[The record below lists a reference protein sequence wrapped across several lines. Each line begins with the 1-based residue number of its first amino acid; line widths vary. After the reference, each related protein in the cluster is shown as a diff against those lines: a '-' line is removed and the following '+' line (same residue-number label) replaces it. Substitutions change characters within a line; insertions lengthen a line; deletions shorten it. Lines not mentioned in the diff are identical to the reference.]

1 MAKLIEKFKQ
11 RKFLSLEIIIL
22 ILLIPLTVRL
32 ATDPQ
37 TKSMFSRA
45 AAEKTTQLWLEPQEI
60 KTTPNQEISFRL
72 MAAVPS
78 ENVSSEITI
87 VLLHEKNKLAFIP
100 QSLESKVLKIKNLQ
114 VLPGKISFK
123 LEGIFSGQSTVARFS
138 FKTLSLGKT
147 SLKFDPE
154 TKIVDVTGK
163 NIINETAYSQILI
176 Y

>member
-1 MAKLIEKFKQ
+1 
-11 RKFLSLEIIIL
+11 
-22 ILLIPLTVRL
+22 
-32 ATDPQ
+32 
-37 TKSMFSRA
+37 
-45 AAEKTTQLWLEPQEI
+45 
-60 KTTPNQEISFRL
+60 